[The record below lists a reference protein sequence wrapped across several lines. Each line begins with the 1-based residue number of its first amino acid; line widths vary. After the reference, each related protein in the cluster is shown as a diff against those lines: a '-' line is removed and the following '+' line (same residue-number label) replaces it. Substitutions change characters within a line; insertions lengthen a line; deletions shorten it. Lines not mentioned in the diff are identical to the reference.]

1 MDSSNIMN
9 IMNIKKKSLEMVMT
23 STMCSVSLLKKVVE
37 AHGVLYV
44 SYMNYVKSLSSAAY
58 ILIFILIM
66 VFFQFQNSGFFSTLH
81 KKSFTYRKTGL
92 KHFTKYIS
100 YLFFIIFTLASF
112 VDFGNIQ
119 NLENDT
125 LIKPVDNR
133 HLLGLIKSQQ
143 KQFELG
149 KDDVFGM
156 LDLLDSHCQSNFCSP
171 KTLQV
176 SDKLRETTNLIF
188 NVQEL
193 ATSNLMERIEEQN
206 TQQTQHTQH
215 TQQHQNPTTI
225 VQITPSSYIRALGAP
240 PLSSSYGS
248 GVSKTQRV
256 ENIRTMMSNLQQ
268 LAREEQTKNVKNMEV
283 MLPDKEHSK
292 FLYSLEEMVMKK
304 PLQGGDID
312 VVEKGKISK
321 AGKRQQTV
329 ITAEFLNVK
338 REKSV
343 LMFVNKVN
351 LGIQDLLQEL
361 KLSIKE
367 DSQYQKKGR
376 QRSIEQQKEQK
387 YGEMTI
393 SQIGQYLVKKVPSV
407 RAASGTPSNTNI
419 LLPGGKLDQWM
430 DYAAATALKALF
442 VGVDKLQEMS
452 VLSPESAKM
461 IDKFAMDVV
470 VNKEEVAKLVLQNGF
485 KSGIGFQE
493 STKNNILDLMN
504 NFSSF
509 KVNDK
514 LLNPVLVRNVFKIL
528 KRPPTMTE
536 VFYAIT
542 PTSFKNL
549 ISYFFFYTAFQF
561 HDFVTVPVIAYLLH
575 FLTVFVLF
583 SSSRGLKLTQRIVRN
598 KARTLLHR

>member
-1 MDSSNIMN
+1 MDISNISN
-9 IMNIKKKSLEMVMT
+9 IKNIKKKSLEMLMT

-44 SYMNYVKSLSSAAY
+44 PYMNYIKSLSSAAY
-58 ILIFILIM
+58 ILIFILIII
-66 VFFQFQNSGFFSTLH
+66 FFQFQNTGFFSTLH

-112 VDFGNIQ
+112 VDFGNIR

-125 LIKPVDNR
+125 IIKPVDNR

-176 SDKLRETTNLIF
+176 SDKLRDTTNLIF

-193 ATSNLMERIEEQN
+193 ATSNLMERIEEH
-206 TQQTQHTQH
+206 HTQH
-215 TQQHQNPTTI
+215 HQNPTTI
-225 VQITPSSYIRALGAP
+225 VQMTPSSYTRALGAP
-240 PLSSSYGS
+240 PPPSSYGS
-248 GVSKTQRV
+248 DVSKTQRV
-256 ENIRTMMSNLQQ
+256 ENIKTMMSNLQQ
-268 LAREEQTKNVKNMEV
+268 LARGEQTKNVKKMEV

-304 PLQGGDID
+304 PLQGGDFDI
-312 VVEKGKISK
+312 VEKGKISK
-321 AGKRQQTV
+321 PGKRQQTV
-329 ITAEFLNVK
+329 ITADYLNVK
-338 REKSV
+338 REKAV
-343 LMFVNKVN
+343 LSFVTKVN
-351 LGIQDLLQEL
+351 LGIQDLLHEL

-367 DSQYQKKGR
+367 DSQYQKKKK
-376 QRSIEQQKEQK
+376 QKSMEQKEQK

-393 SQIGQYLVKKVPSV
+393 SQIGQRLVKKVPS
-407 RAASGTPSNTNI
+407 GTPTNTNI
-419 LLPGGKLDQWM
+419 LLPGGKLDQLM

-442 VGVDKLQEMS
+442 VGVEKLQEMS
-452 VLSPESAKM
+452 VLSPESAKL

-470 VNKEEVAKLVLQNGF
+470 ANKEEVAKLVLQTG
-485 KSGIGFQE
+485 SGLGSQE

-504 NFSSF
+504 NFSGF

-514 LLNPVLVRNVFKIL
+514 LLNPVLIRNVFKIL

-561 HDFVTVPVIAYLLH
+561 HDFVTVPVLAYLLH
-575 FLTVFVLF
+575 FLLVFVLF
-583 SSSRGLKLTQRIVRN
+583 SSSRGLKLTHRIIRG
-598 KARTLLHR
+598 HRKQFD